1 MLFVPICTTR
11 PGYSYRVAS
20 ADIRLQQ
27 RQGAGRLNNFVEEA
41 VQAAA
46 ADMGTVQAAAEAI
59 SGAIG
64 QVKPLLSGQTWTGPA
79 ADAWEGDWN
88 ACYSAVLSCLNA
100 LPAAESSVIAGVQR
114 QAEQFV
120 AQHAAAAR
128 AS

>member
-1 MLFVPICTTR
+1 M
-11 PGYSYRVAS
+11 
-20 ADIRLQQ
+20 
-27 RQGAGRLNNFVEEA
+27 NNFVEEA
-41 VQAAA
+41 VQEAA
-46 ADMGTVQAAAEAI
+46 ADMGTVQAAADAI

-120 AQHAAAAR
+120 TQHAAAAR

>member
-1 MLFVPICTTR
+1 
-11 PGYSYRVAS
+11 
-20 ADIRLQQ
+20 
-27 RQGAGRLNNFVEEA
+27 LNNFVEEA

-46 ADMGTVQAAAEAI
+46 ADMGTVQAAADAI

-120 AQHAAAAR
+120 SQHAGAAR